1 MKKIIALVLVCG
13 AVLALCACN
22 KKSEEVRFGMG
33 AQAYYAAARS
43 ASEEAD
49 GYGEMVVAVA
59 AVVTDKNGKIL
70 ACELDMAENKA
81 GFTAEGKCLFVNN
94 LKTKRELG
102 DSYGMKGASPIGK
115 EWYEQADAFA
125 DAAKGKTLDEI
136 KTLLATGAS
145 DIVRAGCTIDTGD
158 FIAAVE
164 KAVKNAKSVAMRGDC
179 DVELKISSAQIE
191 CRDASREQNG
201 MNRIKTVFSATLKD
215 SDGKELSE
223 LKDEAEG
230 VFPFDA
236 QGQTAFDI
244 SAELKTEGEKK

>member
-1 MKKIIALVLVCG
+1 MKKIIALVLACG
-13 AVLALCACN
+13 AVLALCACS
-22 KKSEEVRFGMG
+22 KKSREVRFGMG
-33 AQAYYAAARS
+33 AHAYYAAERS

-59 AVVTDKNGKIL
+59 AVVTDENGKIL
-70 ACELDMAENKA
+70 ACRLDMAENKA
-81 GFTAEGKCLFVNN
+81 GFTAEGKCLFAKN

-102 DSYGMKGASPIGK
+102 DSYGMKSASPIGK

-125 DAAKGKTLDEI
+125 AAAKGKTLDEI
-136 KTLLATGAS
+136 KTMLATGK
-145 DIVRAGCTIDTGD
+145 DGIVRAGCTIDTGD

-164 KAVKNAKSVAMRGDC
+164 KAVKNAKSVSVRGDY
-179 DVELKISSAQIE
+179 DVKLKIASAQTE
-191 CRDASREQNG
+191 CRDASREENG

-215 SDGKELSE
+215 GDGVALLE

-236 QGQTAFDI
+236 QGQAAFDI
-244 SAELKTEGEKK
+244 SEDLKTEGEKK